1 MERSHQQHG
10 DDPLFPIQTP
20 QRQRAFGPQFPTRQ
34 PCADDTSGNREVD
47 DLLVTAA
54 RVDA

>member
-1 MERSHQQHG
+1 MVRS
-10 DDPLFPIQTP
+10 FIQKLTL
-20 QRQRAFGPQFPTRQ
+20 TL
-34 PCADDTSGNREVD
+34 ADDTSGNREVDQEVD